1 MEQDGIVSVWAGFFE
16 DEASL
21 MAYAAE
27 EGYDSEGN
35 KKISPFNQDFFGG
48 NTLWPF
54 DPDFWERNLV
64 EPTMDVEAL
73 VERFSE
79 GTAIGPELKKI
90 FPKGLDRD
98 YNAAILV
105 YNYKYDPKESKS
117 NPDAPVTFLGVVPCD
132 LG

>member
-98 YNAAILV
+98 YMRRFWSTTTNMIRKKASPIQMHQ
-105 YNYKYDPKESKS
+105 
-117 NPDAPVTFLGVVPCD
+117 
-132 LG
+132 

>member
-48 NTLWPF
+48 K
-54 DPDFWERNLV
+54 
-64 EPTMDVEAL
+64 
-73 VERFSE
+73 
-79 GTAIGPELKKI
+79 IG
-90 FPKGLDRD
+90 R
-98 YNAAILV
+98 AHV
-105 YNYKYDPKESKS
+105 
-117 NPDAPVTFLGVVPCD
+117 
-132 LG
+132 